1 MSEARFGISAVD
13 VTVGYHGAPVLEG
26 ASVSLARGAVTALV
40 GPNGSGKSTLLRSLA
55 RLHRA
60 TAGVSRGSKARS
72 RRGRSTRLRLDP
84 AAIDARLSGRCD
96 AALHV
101 ACERAM

>member
-60 TAGVSRGSKARS
+60 TAGVGQSRQQGPQSSGSQHPPSS
-72 RRGRSTRLRLDP
+72 RRGGNRRVLV
-84 AAIDARLSGRCD
+84 GG
-96 AALHV
+96 
-101 ACERAM
+101 

>member
-1 MSEARFGISAVD
+1 MSEARFGISAVY

-60 TAGVSRGSKARS
+60 TAGVGQSRQQGPQSSGSQHPPS
-72 RRGRSTRLRLDP
+72 FRRGGNRRVSVGERMRKVSAQATR
-84 AAIDARLSGRCD
+84 
-96 AALHV
+96 
-101 ACERAM
+101 